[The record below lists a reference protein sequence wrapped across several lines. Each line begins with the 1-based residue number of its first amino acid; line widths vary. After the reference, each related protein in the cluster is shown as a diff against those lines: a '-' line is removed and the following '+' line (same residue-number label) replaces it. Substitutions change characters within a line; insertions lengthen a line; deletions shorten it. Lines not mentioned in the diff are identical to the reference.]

1 MSYRSKRFREEDET
15 HDRPRKP
22 PDRTDPPDKS
32 LEHYPTSLESK
43 NQFRAFEKYQIYP
56 RHLVISSTDESND
69 ITDLSC
75 FKIAKE
81 LTQILRLPVENIKR
95 EIKSKTIQ
103 ININNRA
110 DSDKLLKLEK
120 LCNIPVKVNPK
131 HMERCNK
138 KCKLKD

>member
-1 MSYRSKRFREEDET
+1 MG
-15 HDRPRKP
+15 
-22 PDRTDPPDKS
+22 DKT
-32 LEHYPTSLESK
+32 LEHYPISLEGK

-56 RHLVISSTDESND
+56 RHLVISFTDESND

-81 LTQILRLPVENIKR
+81 LTHILRLPVENMKR

-103 ININNRA
+103 IKINGA
-110 DSDKLLKLEK
+110 DSDKLLNLEK
-120 LCNIPVKVNPK
+120 LQHPGKSNPAQNPK

-138 KCKLKD
+138 KCRT